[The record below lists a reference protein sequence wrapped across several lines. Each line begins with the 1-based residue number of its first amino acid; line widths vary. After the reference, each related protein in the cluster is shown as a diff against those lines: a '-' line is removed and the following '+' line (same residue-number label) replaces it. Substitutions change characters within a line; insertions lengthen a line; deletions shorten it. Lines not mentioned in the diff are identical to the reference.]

1 MRYLR
6 YKKFMCALLAS
17 AMVVSGLPADTAP
30 AYAEEADETAEETQ
44 STNESEVSDNGADSE
59 DETGESNL
67 IASISFDDSSL
78 EAEGANV
85 TVSGTEDYEDDTES
99 GEGKSFYFNGK
110 TCLTVTD
117 EDGGSLL
124 SGHDELTIS
133 YRSKPTKASGGNWP
147 FFAAH
152 NSTARSE
159 SNLHY
164 IGVLDGTDSI
174 TAERFGDSRTTS
186 LAGSSATV
194 WKNVT
199 IVYEEDTTTLYI
211 NGKKKTS
218 ATGCIAMDEV
228 LGDSSILQLGKANW
242 GSGEYYKG
250 YLDEIKIYDGA
261 LDAETIKENDT
272 LESKKSTETV
282 SYDGNDVEA
291 QGEEAGLTIT
301 EISELD
307 TSDIHVDSVSD
318 QELPSKVEVTLSN
331 GKKRDAYVSWT
342 DSETLAHISNVNQ
355 LETGKNTLTGRLSY
369 YPSPLV
375 AEKADPFIIYNEDD
389 GYYYMTSSWPAYGSV
404 TAGYDRI
411 ALRKSKTILGLQD
424 AEDVVIWEAND
435 SGALSKHIWAPEL
448 HKVGDTWVVYF
459 AGTCNDGQWSIGAH
473 CLVCSDSD
481 NLLDADN
488 WSLPTESGQMQLKDG
503 TSDTYF
509 DGSAFSLDMTYF
521 ENEDVSGNNIGYV
534 VWAYKPSASNLMIAE
549 VDMDEPWKLKT
560 DPVTIAIPSY
570 SWEKTTNTVNEGPA
584 VLKNGDNIYIAFS
597 ADGTGDE
604 YKVGLLTADNDS
616 DLLDPD
622 SWTKDDEPIFSS
634 DDLTNLDEYGPGHN
648 SFTVDEDGN
657 VIIVYHARDERCH
670 QNKCDYADK
679 DPLYDP
685 CRNAEINYVS
695 FDEDGKPVFNET
707 AANQA
712 EALGLDYNLTVYV
725 GSDAEFAAA
734 DAKALNIPSA
744 NDIRGNI
751 TLPEEGKNG
760 SEISWTSTN
769 EDVVS
774 TVSIDN
780 MAPGVVTRQA
790 EDTEVTLT
798 ASIKFGSST
807 VTKVFNLNVKAEAEE
822 VDPEDYIFV
831 HFVGETY
838 PTSATDEQIYF
849 SSSTDGRNFTILNSG
864 KPIFTSTLGETGLR
878 DPSIIRSP
886 EGDKF
891 YLIATDLSIY
901 SRMQTDSTPWP
912 ESGVNG
918 SHSIAVYES
927 TDLVNWSDERLVEVA
942 ADNAGMAWAPEA
954 VYDEDKGEYF
964 VFWSSTNSDDSYAK
978 HRVYCATTRD
988 FYTFSEPQ
996 IWIENTFA
1004 TIDTS
1009 VIKVGDWYY
1018 RISKNESTGYEYM
1031 EKSQEL
1037 MGEWEGVDSS
1047 FLSSTSGV
1055 EGGMIY
1061 KVNPDDAADSS
1072 VDEYCM
1078 ILDRFA
1084 TSQGYFPAM
1093 TTDIASG
1100 KFTAATDYSYPSK
1113 MRHGSVL
1120 PITAEEYE
1128 AIQEKWASTA
1138 SDDDDDEV
1146 SDISLKDSALFNL
1159 SFDGDEPLSADGV
1172 KVVAHNA
1179 PSTVSNSELG
1189 GKALSLSASDEQ
1201 YLDIQAE
1208 DGTALLTGQSEV
1220 TINYW
1225 SKVTDNGGWAVF
1237 AAPYADAIKWGSSN
1251 TAFGS
1256 NFETYLGIID
1266 TTASSSFNDD
1276 GIFVQRFMDSGTRSA
1291 VNSYTGGKYDD
1302 SWKMITVV
1310 AKDDSTELY
1319 VNGEKIST
1327 VESSVSL
1334 EDLFGDAENGI
1345 FRIGRA
1351 SWDSGE
1357 YFNGLIDDIT
1367 VYNRA
1372 VTSSEVANIYST
1384 KSYTGLPEE
1393 VTHED
1398 FDGELPE
1405 GAKALV
1411 TGLTAYS
1418 KDPVYGAGHTDDED
1432 DQAILLGDYG
1442 VKLANENLGDKYT
1455 LSFWTKPTGSVVVN
1469 SATVFLGYNS
1479 PEKWLAISGADD
1491 GTKYKVWTNETDN
1504 SSYSWTTIGNVTH
1517 EKNEWKMITITQDG
1531 NSTKVYENGELTTT
1545 GEAAEALNGENQG
1558 IYLGVTYWDN
1568 EYVGYIDDLYLYD
1581 EVLDASQVYSLY
1593 DGKTAEDIFEEKG
1606 ISTVASL
1613 SLKAGKTG
1621 SVELSV
1627 PSVVKGYTVSYNSS
1641 DESVAT
1647 VKNGTVTAVAEGSCV
1662 ITTSVT
1668 YGSVTKTAET
1678 NVTVEASDIVNTE
1691 TAVEL
1696 DFSNIDGTTI
1706 PDKSGNKNS
1715 AVIKGSGVTAEDGV
1729 LNLTS
1734 TGYVTLPLSIMDALS
1749 DEEKFTIECTFSRD
1763 ASCGSNAWAYCI
1775 GSNPLSTGT
1784 NYLFLSPAFG
1794 GSTLRSGIKNSST
1807 EILYDTGITTTAG
1820 KEYTAD
1826 MVFDEGDVTLYLN
1839 GVQVGT
1845 TISSG
1850 YSIADIIENGCKNDI
1865 LGYLGKSCW
1874 SADPNFTG
1882 TISKFAVYNG
1892 AKTAE
1897 EIQEPY
1903 AESFQKEFES
1913 LLTLDEVL
1921 NRNASAD
1928 EIYFDLNLVD
1938 EVDEMDVVWTSS
1950 DEEVIAT
1957 DGTVADVTT
1966 DTEVTLTAT
1975 VTEGNLTASQKFVFT
1990 VKAPDRTE
1998 LDSLL
2003 LEAAD
2008 ILDIAVNLNDSLKA
2022 VKEAVE
2028 AAKTAATKAEIAAA
2042 VEKLSAAIKAAEADT
2057 DYLDPFEKVDDSAY
2071 SESMTLEKGESK
2083 EIIAIS
2089 DDISDCVTVKAES
2102 SDTSV
2107 ATAVFADG
2115 KATVKAVKA
2124 GTAEISVTV
2133 TSLYDEYPV
2142 EYVTEVT
2149 VTDSSA
2155 SGDDSEDDADDDSR
2169 DDVEDDSKDDNTT
2182 SDNTASDNTA
2192 SDNTASD
2199 TTETVVTPKTPAD
2212 GILSAD
2218 ADNLLLA
2225 KNKYYIRPSFAVKKY
2240 VISNKKI
2247 VKVTKKG
2254 KVKVKKTGTA
2264 TVTAVGKNGESAV
2277 YTITAEVPKMKKLKV
2292 TAAGTYKITEMLTGV
2307 TYAELESC
2315 KSSKTSV
2322 AEIAADGTITVK
2334 AKGSTKITVVI
2345 GGKKYKA
2352 TLKAKF

>member
-1 MRYLR
+1 
-6 YKKFMCALLAS
+6 
-17 AMVVSGLPADTAP
+17 
-30 AYAEEADETAEETQ
+30 
-44 STNESEVSDNGADSE
+44 
-59 DETGESNL
+59 
-67 IASISFDDSSL
+67 
-78 EAEGANV
+78 
-85 TVSGTEDYEDDTES
+85 
-99 GEGKSFYFNGK
+99 
-110 TCLTVTD
+110 
-117 EDGGSLL
+117 
-124 SGHDELTIS
+124 
-133 YRSKPTKASGGNWP
+133 
-147 FFAAH
+147 
-152 NSTARSE
+152 
-159 SNLHY
+159 
-164 IGVLDGTDSI
+164 
-174 TAERFGDSRTTS
+174 
-186 LAGSSATV
+186 
-194 WKNVT
+194 
-199 IVYEEDTTTLYI
+199 
-211 NGKKKTS
+211 
-218 ATGCIAMDEV
+218 
-228 LGDSSILQLGKANW
+228 
-242 GSGEYYKG
+242 
-250 YLDEIKIYDGA
+250 
-261 LDAETIKENDT
+261 
-272 LESKKSTETV
+272 
-282 SYDGNDVEA
+282 
-291 QGEEAGLTIT
+291 
-301 EISELD
+301 
-307 TSDIHVDSVSD
+307 
-318 QELPSKVEVTLSN
+318 
-331 GKKRDAYVSWT
+331 
-342 DSETLAHISNVNQ
+342 
-355 LETGKNTLTGRLSY
+355 
-369 YPSPLV
+369 
-375 AEKADPFIIYNEDD
+375 
-389 GYYYMTSSWPAYGSV
+389 
-404 TAGYDRI
+404 
-411 ALRKSKTILGLQD
+411 
-424 AEDVVIWEAND
+424 
-435 SGALSKHIWAPEL
+435 
-448 HKVGDTWVVYF
+448 
-459 AGTCNDGQWSIGAH
+459 
-473 CLVCSDSD
+473 
-481 NLLDADN
+481 
-488 WSLPTESGQMQLKDG
+488 
-503 TSDTYF
+503 
-509 DGSAFSLDMTYF
+509 
-521 ENEDVSGNNIGYV
+521 
-534 VWAYKPSASNLMIAE
+534 
-549 VDMDEPWKLKT
+549 
-560 DPVTIAIPSY
+560 
-570 SWEKTTNTVNEGPA
+570 
-584 VLKNGDNIYIAFS
+584 
-597 ADGTGDE
+597 
-604 YKVGLLTADNDS
+604 
-616 DLLDPD
+616 
-622 SWTKDDEPIFSS
+622 
-634 DDLTNLDEYGPGHN
+634 
-648 SFTVDEDGN
+648 
-657 VIIVYHARDERCH
+657 
-670 QNKCDYADK
+670 
-679 DPLYDP
+679 
-685 CRNAEINYVS
+685 
-695 FDEDGKPVFNET
+695 
-707 AANQA
+707 
-712 EALGLDYNLTVYV
+712 
-725 GSDAEFAAA
+725 
-734 DAKALNIPSA
+734 
-744 NDIRGNI
+744 
-751 TLPEEGKNG
+751 
-760 SEISWTSTN
+760 

-798 ASIKFGSST
+798 ASIKFGSSI
-807 VTKVFNLNVKAEAEE
+807 VTKVFNLTVKAEAEE

-838 PTSATDEQIYF
+838 PTADTDEQIYF
-849 SSSTDGRNFTILNSG
+849 SSSKDGRNFTILNNG
-864 KPIFTSTLGETGLR
+864 KPVLTSGLGEGGMR

-891 YLIATDLSIY
+891 YLLATDLSIY
-901 SRMQTDSTPWP
+901 TRMKTDSTPWP

-918 SHSIAVYES
+918 SHSIMVYES
-927 TDLVNWSDERLVEVA
+927 TDLVNWSDQRMVEVA

-996 IWIENTFA
+996 IWIENKYA

-1018 RISKNESTGYEYM
+1018 RISKNESTGYEFM

-1037 MGEWEGVDSS
+1037 MGDWESVDSS

-1061 KVNPDDAADSS
+1061 KMNKDDAADAD
-1072 VDEYCM
+1072 VEEYCM

-1084 TSQGYFPAM
+1084 TSKGYFPAT

-1100 KFTAATDYSYPSK
+1100 DFTAATDYSYPSK

-1120 PITAEEYE
+1120 PITAEEYK
-1128 AIQEKWASTA
+1128 AIQAKWASTE
-1138 SDDDDDEV
+1138 SDDDEEDEDDV

-1172 KVVAHNA
+1172 KVVAHNDPA
-1179 PSTVSNSELG
+1179 TVENSELG
-1189 GKALSLSASDEQ
+1189 GNALSLSASDKQ

-1208 DGTALLTGQSEV
+1208 DGTALLAGQSEV

-1225 SKVTDNGGWAVF
+1225 SKVTDTSTTNKGWTVF
-1237 AAPYADAIKWGSSN
+1237 AAPYADAIKWQSTN
-1251 TAFGS
+1251 TAFGT
-1256 NFETYLGIID
+1256 NFETYLGVID
-1266 TTASSSFNDD
+1266 AASTSSIGDP
-1276 GIFVQRFMDSGTRSA
+1276 GITVQRFMDSGTRSA
-1291 VNSYTGGKYDD
+1291 VNNVKDSAYDGV
-1302 SWKMITVV
+1302 WKMITVT
-1310 AKDDSTELY
+1310 ADADSTTLY
-1319 VNGEKIST
+1319 VNGEKINTVAST
-1327 VESSVSL
+1327 IDL
-1334 EDLFGDAENGI
+1334 ADLFGDAENGI

-1393 VTHED
+1393 VAHD
-1398 FDGELPE
+1398 SFDGELPE
-1405 GAKALV
+1405 GAEALV
-1411 TGLTAYS
+1411 TGLKSYS

-1455 LSFWTKPTGSVVVN
+1455 LSFWTKPTGSVVTN

-1491 GTKYKVWTNETDN
+1491 NSNYKVWTNETDN
-1504 SSYSWTTIGNVTH
+1504 SSYSWTTIGNVAH
-1517 EKNEWKMITITQDG
+1517 DQNEWKMITITQDG
-1531 NSTKVYENGELTTT
+1531 NTTKVYENGELTTT

-1558 IYLGVTYWDN
+1558 IYLGVTYWDD
-1568 EYVGYIDDLYLYD
+1568 EYAGYIDDLYLYD

-1593 DGKTAEDIFEEKG
+1593 NGKTAEDVFEEKG
-1606 ISTVASL
+1606 ISTVESL
-1613 SLKAGKTG
+1613 SLKAGKTA
-1621 SVELSV
+1621 SLELSV
-1627 PSVVKGYTVSYNSS
+1627 PSVAKGYTVSYNSS
-1641 DESVAT
+1641 NESVAT
-1647 VKNGTVTAVAEGSCV
+1647 VKDGTVTAVAEGSCV

-1678 NVTVEASDIVNTE
+1678 KVTVEASDIVNTE

-1794 GSTLRSGIKNSST
+1794 GSTLRSGIKDSKT
-1807 EILYDTGITTTAG
+1807 EVLYDTGITTTAG

-1839 GVQVGT
+1839 GVQVGS

-1892 AKTAE
+1892 AKSAE
-1897 EIQEPY
+1897 DIQAPY

-1913 LLTLDEVL
+1913 LLTLDDVL

-1950 DEEVIAT
+1950 DEKVIAT
-1957 DGTVADVTT
+1957 DGTVADVTA
-1966 DTEVTLTAT
+1966 DTKVTLTAT

-2008 ILDIAVNLNDSLKA
+2008 LLDIAVNLNDSLKA

-2028 AAKTAATKAEIAAA
+2028 AAETAATKTEIAAA

-2107 ATAVFADG
+2107 ATAAFADG

-2155 SGDDSEDDADDDSR
+2155 AEDDSKDDADDDSR
-2169 DDVEDDSKDDNTT
+2169 DDVEDDSKDDTT

-2225 KNKYYIRPSFAVKKY
+2225 KNKYYIRPSFTVKKY

-2334 AKGSTKITVVI
+2334 AKGSTRITVVI